1 MRRRITS
8 TFGAALVVGVSLF
21 LTGSAANAAPVAP
34 ASTANS
40 KAADS
45 GGSAGLPIVQVAKKR
60 PARTVRRTVRRS
72 TAARRTIRSRR
83 IVRHRLSP
91 GRRYYRRRA
100 LNRGIG
106 IGIGIGIIALIAR
119 ESANSAF
126 QAAMR
131 RCARDYR
138 SFDWETGTYVT
149 YDGDVR
155 LCPYLRPY
163 I

>member
-1 MRRRITS
+1 M
-8 TFGAALVVGVSLF
+8 AVGVSLF
-21 LTGSAANAAPVAP
+21 LFGSAASAAPVAP
-34 ASTANS
+34 ASKAS
-40 KAADS
+40 APAAAD
-45 GGSAGLPIVQVAKKR
+45 GGVGVGLPVVQVAKKR
-60 PARTVRRTVRRS
+60 PRSAVRRSVRRS
-72 TAARRTIRSRR
+72 TAARRTIRRGR
-83 IVRHRLSP
+83 IVRRGLTPRH
-91 GRRYYRRRA
+91 RYYRRRA

-106 IGIGIGIIALIAR
+106 VAIGIGIIALIAR

-149 YDGDVR
+149 YGGDIR

-163 I
+163 L